1 MLNVADY
8 ALLTVLAVSMGIG
21 LWRGFIVEVLSL
33 TAWVAA
39 FWLTVAFGST
49 VSAWFGGIES
59 PSARFFLGHAA
70 VFLAV
75 LLAGSA
81 ITWLIGR
88 AIAGSGLSTTDRLLG
103 IGFGFARGV
112 VLACVAVLLMGFTP
126 APKDTWW
133 RESRL
138 LPRAQTGAE
147 WMAEFLPKAAAAELD
162 FSPAPAEGAMPA
174 GDALPTPPDADA
186 EALPEAATPQAS
198 DARATDTSTPD
209 AADDAAAP
217 LVPET

>member
-33 TAWVAA
+33 TAWIAA

-75 LLAGSA
+75 LLVGSA

-88 AIAGSGLSTTDRLLG
+88 AIAGTGLSTTDRLLG
-103 IGFGFARGV
+103 VGFGFARGV

-126 APKDTWW
+126 APQDAWW

-138 LPRAQTGAE
+138 LPRAQEGAE
-147 WMAEFLPKAAAAELD
+147 WMAEFLPKSAAAELD
-162 FSPAPAEGAMPA
+162 FSPAPADGALPPGDVLPVPPDA
-174 GDALPTPPDADA
+174 SVDALPESA
-186 EALPEAATPQAS
+186 
-198 DARATDTSTPD
+198 TPD
-209 AADDAAAP
+209 AADAATPDASPPDAAPDAAATP
-217 LVPET
+217 VPET